1 MISIRDLKFE
11 RGSRLVLDI
20 DALDIGRGEAVALIG
35 PNGAGKSTLLQVM
48 ACLLPFESG
57 TLRVL
62 GKTVAHGS
70 NPIAIRRRTAMVLQR
85 ACLLSLSVF
94 DNVALGLK
102 ISGTQPD
109 QIRPRVEAALAAFGI
124 SHLARRPAR
133 ALSGGES
140 QRVSLAR
147 AFAIEPEILFLD
159 EPFSALDLPTRISLL
174 REVGSAARASGA
186 TTVFVTHDIT
196 EIPFIADRTLVIDGG
211 RITADGSVRHCIPP
225 GTRTALSDMLRS
237 AKWLFNEDGAGDVAF
252 PVSYPQS

>member
-1 MISIRDLKFE
+1 MISIRDLKFK

-20 DALDIGRGEAVALIG
+20 PSLDIGKGEAVALIG

-48 ACLLPFESG
+48 ACLLPVDSG

-62 GKTVAHGS
+62 GEDVTRAS

-85 ACLLSLSVF
+85 PCLLSLSVF

-102 ISGTQPD
+102 IRGIPAPE
-109 QIRPRVEAALAAFGI
+109 IAPRVEEALQTFGI

-147 AFAIEPEILFLD
+147 AFALKPEILFLD
-159 EPFSALDLPTRISLL
+159 EPFSALDLPTRTSLV
-174 REVGSAARASGA
+174 REVAGAAHASGA
-186 TTVFVTHDIT
+186 TTVFVTHDVT
-196 EIPFIADRTLVIDGG
+196 EIPFIAHRAIVIENG
-211 RITADGSVRHCIPP
+211 RITADGSLRQCIPP
-225 GTRTALSDMLRS
+225 ATRDALAAMLRS
-237 AKWLFNEDGAGDVAF
+237 ANWLMNGDGAQDVAI
-252 PVSYPQS
+252 P